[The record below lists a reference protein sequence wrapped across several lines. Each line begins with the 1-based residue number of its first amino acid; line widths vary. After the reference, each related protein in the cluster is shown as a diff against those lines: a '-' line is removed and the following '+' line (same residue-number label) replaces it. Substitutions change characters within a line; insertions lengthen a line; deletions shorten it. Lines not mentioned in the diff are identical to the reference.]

1 MKDSQG
7 NELTRT
13 EIVKKA
19 GNRAS
24 SILLEAELFL
34 LRITDYIPSH
44 IIRRAFQRLAGITI
58 GAGSS
63 IHMGLVVYNPRGIS
77 VGRDSIVGEKA
88 TLDGRGTLTIGDH
101 VALASEVM
109 IYNSQ
114 HDVHDDHF
122 SPITKSV
129 TIGDYAFIGP
139 RAIILPGVSV
149 GRGGVVAAGAVVT
162 KDVEEMS
169 IVAGVPAVPIG
180 KRKLDDPKYKIG
192 RASWFR

>member
-1 MKDSQG
+1 MKDSRG
-7 NELTRT
+7 NELTSA
-13 EIVKKA
+13 EIARKA

-34 LRITDYIPSH
+34 LRVTDYIPSH
-44 IIRRAFQRLAGITI
+44 TVRRVFQRLAGISI

-63 IHMGLVVYNPRGIS
+63 IHMGLTVYKPQGITI
-77 VGRDSIVGEKA
+77 GRDSIVGEKA
-88 TLDGRGTLTIGDH
+88 TLDGRGALTIGDH

-122 SPITKSV
+122 SPVTKPV
-129 TIGDYAFIGP
+129 MIGDYAFIGP

-162 KDVEEMS
+162 KDVEEMT

-180 KRKLDDPKYKIG
+180 HRKIDDPKYKIG